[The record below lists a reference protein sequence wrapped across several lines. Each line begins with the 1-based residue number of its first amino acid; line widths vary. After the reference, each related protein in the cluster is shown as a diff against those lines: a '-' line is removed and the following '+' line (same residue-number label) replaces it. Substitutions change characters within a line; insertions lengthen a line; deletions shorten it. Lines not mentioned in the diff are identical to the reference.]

1 MSTKLQNLTPE
12 RRKYSHLLHSF
23 LFSSLY
29 FPLSVFL
36 RSPTFTIWI
45 AFTISSD
52 QTMASE
58 PVNVSE
64 FEALAKKALPKM
76 YFDFYAGGAEDEY
89 TLKDNEEAYQRITIR
104 PRVLVDVSR
113 IDTSTSILGYP
124 ISSPIMVAPSALHQL
139 ANPEGELATARA
151 SAASNTIMILS
162 FSSSYNV
169 EEVAASCDAVRFF
182 QLYVYRGRHI
192 AANLVERAERS
203 GYKAIVLTV
212 DCPRLG
218 RREADIRNRMIVP
231 KLKNVE
237 GFVSNDVDAGGG
249 SNLEA
254 YANST
259 FDPTLSWKDVAWLK
273 SITSLPI
280 LLKGILTHEDALK
293 AVEVGAAG
301 VIVSNHGARGK
312 IPVIVDGGVRRGT
325 DVFKALA
332 LGAQAVLVGR
342 PIIYGLA
349 AKGEQGVKQVIQ
361 MLKDEFELTM
371 ALAGC
376 TSLKD
381 ITRSHVRT
389 DRDRFQSM
397 L

>member
-1 MSTKLQNLTPE
+1 MSLTLELMNWVLDMVLQIIRE
-12 RRKYSHLLHSF
+12 LLGK
-23 LFSSLY
+23 
-29 FPLSVFL
+29 V
-36 RSPTFTIWI
+36 
-45 AFTISSD
+45 
-52 QTMASE
+52 TMSSE
-58 PVNVSE
+58 PVNVNE
-64 FEALAKKALPKM
+64 FKALAERALPKM
-76 YFDFYAGGAEDEY
+76 YFEFYAGGAEDEH
-89 TLKDNEEAYQRITIR
+89 TLKANEEAYQRITIR

-113 IDTSTSILGYP
+113 IDMSTRMLGYS
-124 ISSPIMVAPSALHQL
+124 ISSPIMVAPSGLHKL

-151 SAASNTIMILS
+151 AAASNTIMILS
-162 FSSSYNV
+162 FGSSYSV
-169 EEVAASCDAVRFF
+169 EEVAASCNAVRFF
-182 QLYVYRGRHI
+182 QLYVYKQRHV

-212 DCPRLG
+212 DCPRMG
-218 RREADIRNRMIVP
+218 RREADIKNRFSSYCISSV
-231 KLKNVE
+231 LS
-237 GFVSNDVDAGGG
+237 GWGYSIDGG

-254 YANST
+254 YVNST
-259 FDPTLSWKDVAWLK
+259 LDPSLSWKDVAWLK
-273 SITSLPI
+273 SITKLPI
-280 LLKGILTHEDALK
+280 LLKGIITHEDARI

-301 VIVSNHGARGK
+301 VIVSNHGGRQLDYSPATINVVEEVVHAVKGK

-342 PIIYGLA
+342 PILYGLA
-349 AKGEQGVKQVIQ
+349 AKGEHGVKQVIQ
-361 MLKDEFELTM
+361 MLKEELELAM

-389 DRDRFQSM
+389 ERDRCQSM

>member
-1 MSTKLQNLTPE
+1 
-12 RRKYSHLLHSF
+12 
-23 LFSSLY
+23 
-29 FPLSVFL
+29 
-36 RSPTFTIWI
+36 
-45 AFTISSD
+45 
-52 QTMASE
+52 MASE

-301 VIVSNHGARGK
+301 VIVSNHGARQLDYSPATITVVEEVVRAVKGK

-332 LGAQAVLVGR
+332 LGAQAVLYDPTQVGR

>member
-1 MSTKLQNLTPE
+1 
-12 RRKYSHLLHSF
+12 
-23 LFSSLY
+23 
-29 FPLSVFL
+29 
-36 RSPTFTIWI
+36 
-45 AFTISSD
+45 
-52 QTMASE
+52 MASE

-218 RREADIRNRMIVP
+218 RREADIRNRW
-231 KLKNVE
+231 
-237 GFVSNDVDAGGG
+237 A
-249 SNLEA
+249 
-254 YANST
+254 
-259 FDPTLSWKDVAWLK
+259 
-273 SITSLPI
+273 
-280 LLKGILTHEDALK
+280 
-293 AVEVGAAG
+293 
-301 VIVSNHGARGK
+301 
-312 IPVIVDGGVRRGT
+312 
-325 DVFKALA
+325 
-332 LGAQAVLVGR
+332 
-342 PIIYGLA
+342 
-349 AKGEQGVKQVIQ
+349 
-361 MLKDEFELTM
+361 
-371 ALAGC
+371 
-376 TSLKD
+376 
-381 ITRSHVRT
+381 
-389 DRDRFQSM
+389 
-397 L
+397 

>member
-1 MSTKLQNLTPE
+1 
-12 RRKYSHLLHSF
+12 
-23 LFSSLY
+23 
-29 FPLSVFL
+29 
-36 RSPTFTIWI
+36 
-45 AFTISSD
+45 
-52 QTMASE
+52 MASE

-237 GFVSNDVDAGGG
+237 GFVSNDVDA
-249 SNLEA
+249 
-254 YANST
+254 
-259 FDPTLSWKDVAWLK
+259 DVAWLK

-301 VIVSNHGARGK
+301 VIVSNHGARQLDYSPATITVVEEVVRAVKGK

>member
-301 VIVSNHGARGK
+301 VIVSNHGARQLDYSPATITVVEEVVRAVKGK

-332 LGAQAVLVGR
+332 LGAQAVLVSINLPG
-342 PIIYGLA
+342 
-349 AKGEQGVKQVIQ
+349 
-361 MLKDEFELTM
+361 F
-371 ALAGC
+371 
-376 TSLKD
+376 
-381 ITRSHVRT
+381 
-389 DRDRFQSM
+389 
-397 L
+397 